1 MLKILFVNSP
11 GEFESPILPLGL
23 ASIAA
28 YLKDKDI
35 NVNISVIDAWA
46 EKIGFEELERE
57 VFKTKA
63 DIVGI
68 QMLSPRYD
76 EAKRTCEVCRKAL
89 PNSLIIAGGPHPSA
103 IPEET
108 LKDIPQLDMCCI
120 GEGEITMFELVKT
133 VENNTSFSDVDG
145 LAYREGGE
153 IVLTKPRE
161 FVKNLDE
168 LPFPARELFPLE
180 KYKPQPPLGRNR
192 PYFSLITSRGCP
204 YQCAFCS
211 KATFKNSYRT
221 RSPRKVCDEI
231 EHLITKYNAKE
242 IQFYDD
248 DFTLDMKRAE
258 EICDEILR
266 RNLKFRWSCSTRVD
280 QVNEQLLRKMK
291 MAGCWNVMYGVESG
305 SQKILDSI
313 SKGFT
318 IQQIIS
324 AFEITK
330 KIGLTTLCSFIYGL
344 PGETKETL
352 QESFELAKKIKP
364 NFFAGGPLKVYP
376 GSRIYK
382 LIQSGNYPGR
392 VRNLKKDEK
401 IVAAFFNR
409 GNYTVLEDNMT
420 FEEMIAIAK
429 KATREFYLRPQYIW
443 QSLIDIRSFSDFR
456 YYLKGGIEIMKLIIK

>member
-1 MLKILFVNSP
+1 
-11 GEFESPILPLGL
+11 
-23 ASIAA
+23 
-28 YLKDKDI
+28 
-35 NVNISVIDAWA
+35 
-46 EKIGFEELERE
+46 
-57 VFKTKA
+57 
-63 DIVGI
+63 
-68 QMLSPRYD
+68 
-76 EAKRTCEVCRKAL
+76 
-89 PNSLIIAGGPHPSA
+89 
-103 IPEET
+103 
-108 LKDIPQLDMCCI
+108 
-120 GEGEITMFELVKT
+120 
-133 VENNTSFSDVDG
+133 
-145 LAYREGGE
+145 
-153 IVLTKPRE
+153 
-161 FVKNLDE
+161 
-168 LPFPARELFPLE
+168 
-180 KYKPQPPLGRNR
+180 
-192 PYFSLITSRGCP
+192 
-204 YQCAFCS
+204 
-211 KATFKNSYRT
+211 
-221 RSPRKVCDEI
+221 
-231 EHLITKYNAKE
+231 
-242 IQFYDD
+242 
-248 DFTLDMKRAE
+248 
-258 EICDEILR
+258 
-266 RNLKFRWSCSTRVD
+266 
-280 QVNEQLLRKMK
+280 